1 MTLIDTFSALL
12 IVTIWGFSFVAIKL
26 GVGDMPP
33 LMLTAL
39 RFLLAA
45 IPIIFIL
52 PRPKIPLKYMV
63 GFGVMLGACMFGLIN
78 SAIKLGMPTGLTS
91 IIIQLQAFVTI
102 IVSFFVFGEK
112 PNKWQII
119 GAVIGFAGM
128 GLIGISKAEGVT
140 PWPFF
145 LLIGAGCSWA
155 TANIITKLAT
165 KASDKPINMFAFVA
179 WSSLFA
185 PIPLVVLSLFSED
198 HAMII
203 QGLIH
208 PTPNIIISTVFLA
221 FAATIIA
228 YGMWTRLL
236 SRYSAV
242 NVTPFA
248 LLVPIEGFAAGHII
262 YGESFDALALI
273 GSLTVFSGLAL
284 SVFGARLFG
293 SRQVT

>member
-1 MTLIDTFSALL
+1 MTIIDTLSALL

-45 IPIIFIL
+45 IPMIFIL
-52 PRPKIPLKYMV
+52 ARPKIPLRYMV

-102 IVSFFVFGEK
+102 IVSFFVFKEK
-112 PNKWQII
+112 PHIWQIL
-119 GAVIGFAGM
+119 GAIIGFIGM
-128 GLIGISKAEGVT
+128 AIIGISKSEGVT
-140 PWPFF
+140 PLPFF
-145 LLIGAGCSWA
+145 LLVGAGCSWA

-165 KASDKPINMFAFVA
+165 RAINMFAFVA

-185 PIPLVVLSLFSED
+185 PLPLIVLSLFFED
-198 HAMII
+198 HGALLR
-203 QGLIH
+203 GLSH
-208 PTPNIIISTVFLA
+208 PTRDVIISTVFLA
-221 FAATIIA
+221 VAATLIA

-236 SRYSAV
+236 SRYSAAH
-242 NVTPFA
+242 VTPFA
-248 LLVPIEGFAAGHII
+248 LLVPIEGFTAGHFI
-262 YGESFDALALI
+262 YNEAFDIYALI
-273 GSLTVFSGLAL
+273 GSFTVFSGLAL
-284 SVFGARLFG
+284 SVFGAKLFN
-293 SRQVT
+293 RA

>member
-1 MTLIDTFSALL
+1 MTIIDTFSALL

-39 RFLLAA
+39 RFLLSA

-52 PRPKIPLKYMV
+52 PRPKIPFKYMA
-63 GFGVMLGACMFGLIN
+63 GFGIMLGVCMFGLIN

-102 IVSFFVFGEK
+102 IVSFFVFKEK
-112 PNKWQII
+112 PHRWQVS
-119 GAVIGFAGM
+119 GALIGFAGM
-128 GLIGISKAEGVT
+128 GLIGISKSDGVALL
-140 PWPFF
+140 PFL

-165 KASDKPINMFAFVA
+165 RASDKPINMFAFVA
-179 WSSLFA
+179 WSSLIA
-185 PIPLVVLSLFSED
+185 PLPLMVLSYFLED
-198 HAMII
+198 HAALA
-203 QGLIH
+203 QGLSHI
-208 PTPNIIISTVFLA
+208 TMNVIISTVFLA

-228 YGMWTRLL
+228 YGLWTRLL

-248 LLVPIEGFAAGHII
+248 LLVPIEGFAAGHFI
-262 YGESFDALALI
+262 YGELFDSLAII
-273 GSLTVFSGLAL
+273 GSFTVFCGLAL
-284 SVFGARLFG
+284 SVFGAKLFNR
-293 SRQVT
+293 RQIA

>member
-1 MTLIDTFSALL
+1 MTIIDTFSALL

-39 RFLLAA
+39 RFLLSA
-45 IPIIFIL
+45 IPMIFIL
-52 PRPKIPLKYMV
+52 PRPKIPLKYIA
-63 GFGVMLGACMFGLIN
+63 GFGIMLGVCMFGLIN

-119 GAVIGFAGM
+119 GAAIGFAGM

-140 PWPFF
+140 PLPFL

-165 KASDKPINMFAFVA
+165 RASDKPINMFAFVA

-185 PIPLVVLSLFSED
+185 PVPLAVLSLAFEN
-198 HAMII
+198 HTALV
-203 QGLIH
+203 QGLSH
-208 PTPNIIISTVFLA
+208 PTRDVILSTVFLA
-221 FAATIIA
+221 FAATVLA
-228 YGMWTRLL
+228 YGLWTRLL

-262 YGESFDALALI
+262 YNESFDALALA
-273 GSLTVFSGLAL
+273 GSCTVFFGLAL
-284 SVFGARLFG
+284 SVFGMRLFG
-293 SRQVT
+293 RGQPI